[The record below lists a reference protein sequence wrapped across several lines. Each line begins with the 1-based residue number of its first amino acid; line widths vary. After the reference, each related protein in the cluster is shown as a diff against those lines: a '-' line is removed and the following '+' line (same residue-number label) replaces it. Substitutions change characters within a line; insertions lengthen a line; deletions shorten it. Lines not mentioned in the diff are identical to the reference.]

1 MLFIIEQGLIYDL
14 LLIRRPSRPEFVGR
28 SRSVSDVPAPTNSPA
43 TPAQASRH
51 QRRREKTRARLLD
64 AARTLVAE
72 RGVDAV
78 GLSDITEAAD
88 LGAGTFYN
96 YFHSR
101 DEIVEAVAEESIES
115 LGARMDSMTADMT
128 DAAEVFSSSLRHLV
142 RHAISDPLWGWFVV
156 RLGVAHPQLI
166 AILGPRAARDLRKG
180 VDSGRFTIPDVEIA
194 TSCVFGA
201 LLSTL
206 HHVVSAHTQDGA
218 DEIFAQTMLSMV
230 GVPPDEARDVAS
242 RPLPPLPDAPA
253 AQ

>member
-1 MLFIIEQGLIYDL
+1 M
-14 LLIRRPSRPEFVGR
+14 
-28 SRSVSDVPAPTNSPA
+28 PAPPNSSA

-51 QRRREKTRARLLD
+51 QRRREKTRARLID
-64 AARTLVAE
+64 AARSLVAE

-88 LGAGTFYN
+88 LGTGTFYN

-115 LGARMDSMTADMT
+115 LGARMDLMTADMS
-128 DAAEVFSSSLRHLV
+128 DAAEMFSSSLRHLV

-156 RLGVAHPQLI
+156 RLGIAHPKLI

-180 VDSGRFTIPDVEIA
+180 VDSGRFTIPDIEIA

-206 HHVVSAHTQDGA
+206 HHVVSTQALGGA
-218 DEIFAQTMLSMV
+218 DEIFAQAMLCMV
-230 GVPPDEARDVAS
+230 GVPPDDARDVAS
-242 RPLPPLPDAPA
+242 RPLPPLPETPTG
-253 AQ
+253 Q

>member
-1 MLFIIEQGLIYDL
+1 MASRSSNLLSRSEREQA
-14 LLIRRPSRPEFVGR
+14 
-28 SRSVSDVPAPTNSPA
+28 SRSVRDVPAPSNSSV
-43 TPAQASRH
+43 TPAPASRH
-51 QRRREKTRARLLD
+51 QRRREKTRARLID

-115 LGARMDSMTADMT
+115 LGARMDLMTAGMP
-128 DAAEVFSSSLRHLV
+128 DAAEVFASSLRHLV
-142 RHAISDPLWGWFVV
+142 RHAIGDPLWGWFVV
-156 RLGVAHPQLI
+156 RLGIAHPKLI
-166 AILGPRAARDLRKG
+166 DILGPRAARDLRKG

-194 TSCVFGA
+194 TACVFGA

-206 HHVVSAHTQDGA
+206 HHVVSTRTQDGA
-218 DEIFAQTMLSMV
+218 DEVFAQAMLCMV
-230 GVPPDEARDVAS
+230 GVPPEEARDVAS
-242 RPLPPLPDAPA
+242 RPLPALPEPVTRG
-253 AQ
+253 

>member
-1 MLFIIEQGLIYDL
+1 M
-14 LLIRRPSRPEFVGR
+14 PA
-28 SRSVSDVPAPTNSPA
+28 VSNSSTTPTQS
-43 TPAQASRH
+43 SRH
-51 QRRREKTRARLLD
+51 RRRREKTRARLID

-88 LGAGTFYN
+88 LGVGTFYN

-101 DEIVEAVAEESIES
+101 DEIVEAVAEESIET
-115 LGARMDSMTADMT
+115 LGARMDLMTADMS

-156 RLGVAHPQLI
+156 RLGVAHPKLI
-166 AILGPRAARDLRKG
+166 AILGPRATRDLLRG
-180 VDSGRFTIPDVEIA
+180 VDSGRFTIRDVEIA

-206 HHVVSAHTQDGA
+206 HHVVSARTQDGA
-218 DEIFAQTMLSMV
+218 DEVFAQAMLCMV
-230 GVPPDEARDVAS
+230 GVLPDEARVVAA
-242 RPLPPLPDAPA
+242 RPLPPLPDVPIASLSGA
-253 AQ
+253 IGTSRQTSEQHSD